1 MPASAKQRMTIA
13 DEIRLASNQNRLH
26 PLVRDNWASPRGF
39 CNCCKDLKTLGA
51 ELESEVVFC
60 QRDYGHDNA
69 HINGAYRWE
78 AAWPPPELHVR
89 AVLQAIQTGRTDTLQ
104 PEFICASCGSQVYFQ
119 REAGPCPQCGA
130 PRPATEGT
138 SDVS

>member
-1 MPASAKQRMTIA
+1 MPARAKQRMTIA
-13 DEIRLASNQNRLH
+13 DEIRLATSQNRLH
-26 PLVRDNWASPRGF
+26 PLVRDNWASPRGI
-39 CNCCKDLKTLGA
+39 CNCSKVVGVGLELG
-51 ELESEVVFC
+51 VVFC
-60 QRDYGHDNA
+60 QRNYGHDDE
-69 HINGAYRWE
+69 HVNGAHKWE

-89 AVLQAIQTGRTDTLQ
+89 AVLQAIQVGRTDTLQ

-119 REAGPCPQCGA
+119 GESGPCPQCGE

>member
-1 MPASAKQRMTIA
+1 MPARAKQRMTIA
-13 DEIRLASNQNRLH
+13 DEIRLATSQDTLH
-26 PLVRDNWASPRGF
+26 PLVCDNWASPRGI
-39 CNCCKDLKTLGA
+39 CNCSKVVAAG
-51 ELESEVVFC
+51 LESGVVFC
-60 QRDYGHDNA
+60 QRDYGHDDE
-69 HINGAYRWE
+69 HINGAHKWE

-89 AVLQAIQTGRTDTLQ
+89 AVLQAIQAGRTDTLQ

-119 REAGPCPQCGA
+119 REPGPCPQCGE